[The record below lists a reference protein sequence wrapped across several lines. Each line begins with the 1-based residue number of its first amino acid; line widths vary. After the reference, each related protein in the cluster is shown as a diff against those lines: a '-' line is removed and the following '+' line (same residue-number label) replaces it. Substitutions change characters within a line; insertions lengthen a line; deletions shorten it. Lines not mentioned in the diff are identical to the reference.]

1 MNHNHEHHLHRNQEN
16 IKVAFFL
23 NAGFALAELIG
34 GILTN
39 SIAILADALHDL
51 GDSISLAIS
60 WQLEKLSE
68 KSGDSRYSYGYK
80 RFSLLSALLSGIIL
94 LTGSVFVA
102 IEGIQRLIDPQP
114 SSARG
119 MLIFSLVGMAVNG
132 YAAFRTSRGENMNS
146 RMISWH
152 MIEDLLGWAA
162 VFVVSIVLLIRQI
175 NVLDPLLS
183 LVVTVF
189 VLYNVIKNLRT
200 TLKLFLQG
208 VPDSLDVNAI
218 EKEIRALDK
227 VKDVHHTHVWS
238 LDGEQHVLTT
248 HVVLCLDAKKEDI
261 RKVKNKVRDLT
272 DQLNLS
278 HTTIEFEYLDDDCS
292 MSHNG
297 PDHQC
302 MEMEKEK
309 LGHEQQ

>member
-1 MNHNHEHHLHRNQEN
+1 MSHNHEHHLHRNQEN

-23 NAGFALAELIG
+23 NAGFALAELFG
-34 GILTN
+34 GLFTN

-68 KSGDSRYSYGYK
+68 KSGDNRYSYGYK

-94 LTGSVFVA
+94 LTGSVFIA
-102 IEGIQRLIDPQP
+102 IEGVQRLIDPQP

-119 MLIFSLVGMAVNG
+119 MFVFALVGMAVNG

-183 LVVTVF
+183 LVVTAF

-218 EKEIRALDK
+218 ETEIRALDN

-261 RKVKNKVRDLT
+261 RKIKNKVRDLT
-272 DQLNLS
+272 DQFNLS
-278 HTTIEFEYLDDDCS
+278 HTTVEFEYLDDDCS

-297 PDHQC
+297 LDHQC
-302 MEMEKEK
+302 MDIEKEEPR
-309 LGHEQQ
+309 HE